1 MTEDRK
7 FLFEYRF
14 AGAEWC
20 VTIFAADAAEARE
33 KIKQVALARY
43 KGEVHAEIHVPLG
56 GIISRAWRA
65 LIGRQR

>member
-33 KIKQVALARY
+33 KIKHVALARY
-43 KGEVHAEIHVPLG
+43 KGEVHAEIPVPAGRSLW
-56 GIISRAWRA
+56 RAWQWWNRK
-65 LIGRQR
+65 